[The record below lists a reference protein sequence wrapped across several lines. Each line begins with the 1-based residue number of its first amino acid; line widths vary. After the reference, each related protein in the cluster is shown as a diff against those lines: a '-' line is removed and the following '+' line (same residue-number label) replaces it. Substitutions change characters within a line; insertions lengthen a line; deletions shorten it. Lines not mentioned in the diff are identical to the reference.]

1 MMKDITRRDFATS
14 VLMGAGASLLALSTP
29 SLAQTSDI
37 SDGAK
42 NMSKTALLLID
53 VQNDYFP
60 GGLFPLEGMEAAAA
74 QSAKLL
80 AVFRNKK
87 LPIIHIR
94 HEELVEDA
102 PFFKPASAGAHI
114 HSSVTPLGNEP
125 VIVKRYP
132 NCFRE
137 TNLKKMLD
145 DAGIGSLIIGG
156 AMSNLCVDAGTRAA
170 GDYGFNCAVAQD
182 ACAAME
188 IIFNG
193 AKVPPSQVHAAFM
206 GALAFGY
213 GKVANADELIS
224 GLALS

>member
-1 MMKDITRRDFATS
+1 MKDITRRDFATS
-14 VLMGAGASLLALSTP
+14 MLLGAGASLLANGP
-29 SLAQTSDI
+29 SLAQTGDI
-37 SDGAK
+37 SGGAK

-60 GGLFPLEGMEAAAA
+60 GGLFPLEGMEAA
-74 QSAKLL
+74 SAHCAELL
-80 AVFRNKK
+80 AAFRKNK

-94 HEELVEDA
+94 HEELAEDA
-102 PFFKPASAGAHI
+102 PFFKPNSVGAHI
-114 HSSVTPLGNEP
+114 HVSVTPLGNEP
-125 VIVKRYP
+125 VVVKRYP

-145 DAGIGSLIIGG
+145 DAHIGSLIIGG

-170 GDYGFNCAVAQD
+170 SDFGYNCAVAHD

-213 GKVANADELIS
+213 GKVASADELLS